1 MSVLS
6 FPVSTSHLI
15 LKSNPIFLHL
25 FKNLF
30 YLNSTFSSGGEL
42 KYNSSCALLDNGAV
56 KCWGYNAHG
65 QLGIGNTDTM
75 GDGSGEMAALTSI
88 DLGTGRTSTSIAT
101 GYWHNCALLDD
112 ASVKCWGGG
121 TYGQLGIE
129 NGGAFEG
136 DDPGEMAALPSINL

>member
-56 KCWGYNAHG
+56 KCWG
-65 QLGIGNTDTM
+65 
-75 GDGSGEMAALTSI
+75 
-88 DLGTGRTSTSIAT
+88 
-101 GYWHNCALLDD
+101 
-112 ASVKCWGGG
+112 GG